1 MFIDKNSNKTLTN
14 INIDYDPCIID
25 TSSIGNIVN
34 SNNSSKI
41 PEESEKE
48 LELFISGSN
57 QSKSHS
63 FFQYLT
69 YSLNTNKNSENTKN
83 ENTKLFKIWNY
94 TPHEI
99 INSIFPFQTS
109 SNTQSSDGIFIF
121 NSKFEALLKSN
132 NYNNYTIDDEVYS
145 KPKIDFKNE
154 LVYGLIADIG
164 LKIFDLHNKETKKI
178 LYPGKKHI
186 INDFIIC
193 NENKNI
199 IFTCEDK
206 KIYIYDKTDEKSL
219 ISRPSKMEIDLLSEA
234 SINGQRFYGYSYEY
248 SSLYLYDIRNFNQF
262 VDVIKK
268 DVDINKMIYDKNKK
282 KLFFLENG
290 SRAIISIDDKK
301 QEDIYET
308 HKQIKDFNINE
319 NNKFMNIIMED
330 NSINIINY

>member
-1 MFIDKNSNKTLTN
+1 MFTRKNSNDLLTN
-14 INIDYDPCIID
+14 ITINYDPCVIF
-25 TSSIGNIVN
+25 TSSIGNIIN
-34 SNNSSKI
+34 NNTSNNNSL
-41 PEESEKE
+41 ESEKE
-48 LELFISGSN
+48 IELFVSGRN

-69 YSLNTNKNSENTKN
+69 YSLNNDDISEKSKN

-94 TPHEI
+94 TPHEV
-99 INSIFPFQTS
+99 INFIFPFKTS
-109 SNTQSSDGIFIF
+109 PNNQFSDGIFIF
-121 NSKFEALLKSN
+121 NSKFEALLKSE
-132 NYNNYTIDDEVYS
+132 NYNNYTMDDEVYS

-164 LKIFDLHNKETKKI
+164 LKIFDLNKKETQKI

-186 INDFIIC
+186 FNDYIIC

-206 KIYIYDKTDEKSL
+206 KIYIYDVTDEKCS

-234 SINGQRFYGYSYEY
+234 SINGQRFYGYSYEN

-282 KLFFLENG
+282 KLFFLEDG
-290 SRAIISIDDKK
+290 SGAIISIDDKK

-319 NNKFMNIIMED
+319 DNKYMNIIMED